1 MHKYAANAHHSEG
14 NPLAMVCH
22 RCNASFVDKALAAGE
37 YLRCSRCH
45 TQLKSYSDGNNFH
58 PLWAFSSAGLICL
71 MLANTNPIMHFEVAG
86 KSQQNFV
93 ITGINSLWDD
103 GFNIIAG
110 LVFLCTIAAPFA
122 YLSALCYIG
131 ASCTLHAKWPLL
143 GVATKTATVLENF
156 NLLPIFAVACFIS
169 VVKLQTI
176 GTVTW
181 DIGALWIAIASLFS
195 MLTAQAHNSGQI
207 ANHLKKLQ

>member
-14 NPLAMVCH
+14 TPLAMVCH
-22 RCNASFVDKALAAGE
+22 RCNASFVDKSLAAGE

-45 TQLKSYSDGNNFH
+45 TQLKSHSDGNNFH

-86 KSQQNFV
+86 KSQQNLV
-93 ITGINSLWDD
+93 ITGINSLWED
-103 GFNIIAG
+103 GFNMIAG

-122 YLSALCYIG
+122 YLSALWYVG
-131 ASCTLHAKWPLL
+131 ASCTLQVKWPLL
-143 GVATKTATVLENF
+143 GVAAKIATILENL

-181 DIGALWIAIASLFS
+181 DTGALWIAIASLFS